1 MLEIIC
7 SFLLVSRKSLI
18 EKTDNQYRRSRF
30 HLSEPNSTLSADDI
44 LKIESSYRSIGT
56 QVYSSRSICE
66 LYITTAERLAKLED
80 WIFFQHG
87 LPVWLLNSGTNRK
100 RETRLSLI
108 LAEYGSGFPIWQE
121 TITGQSDLKQ
131 ARDKHITFRLSDR
144 ITLAVLRFNDSNAS
158 KEFFSYY
165 ISIRNDQRYK
175 HLFVH
180 GHSRSSSCGSILIHR
195 KRTNLQQQPAK
206 QQQQHLS
213 KSSISNPCQFQHITS
228 LQLKD
233 RTRLISLNQC
243 LTPAQTYSDELL

>member
-1 MLEIIC
+1 MLKKD
-7 SFLLVSRKSLI
+7 SFSFYTVSRKSLV
-18 EKTDNQYRRSRF
+18 EKTDDQHRRSRIQ
-30 HLSEPNSTLSADDI
+30 LTESKSILPANDI
-44 LKIESSYRSIGT
+44 LKVESSYRSIGT
-56 QVYSSRSICE
+56 QVYASRCICE

-80 WIFFQHG
+80 WIYFQHG

-100 RETRLSLI
+100 RQACLSLI

-144 ITLAVLRFNDSNAS
+144 ITLAVLRFNDSHAS

-165 ISIRNDQRYK
+165 VSIRNDQHYK
-175 HLFVH
+175 HLFVQT
-180 GHSRSSSCGSILIHR
+180 HSRSSSCGSILTHR
-195 KRTNLQQQPAK
+195 KKINRPPQQQR
-206 QQQQHLS
+206 QSQHLS

-243 LTPAQTYSDELL
+243 LTPAQTYSNELL